1 LLPEARQAPHSNAPK
16 FRTLPP
22 PHPLHTHTQFQQIGA
37 QDNPQKLQYILDRIP
52 LGRLA
57 EPEDI
62 VGSILFLSSR
72 AADYIT
78 GAALVVDGGG
88 TSRAMAQ

>member
-1 LLPEARQAPHSNAPK
+1 ME
-16 FRTLPP
+16 
-22 PHPLHTHTQFQQIGA
+22 
-37 QDNPQKLQYILDRIP
+37 RIP

-62 VGSILFLSSR
+62 AAPLHACQERIPLGRLAEPEDIAGPIVFFSSR
-72 AADYIT
+72 AADYCT
-78 GAALVVDGGG
+78 GTSLVVDGGG